1 MSAAIA
7 FEERPQSLGEEIA
20 NSVSHGAGF
29 IAALVAA
36 PLLIMIAVQRGDT
49 AGVVGASV
57 FVSAMLLLYLVSTLY
72 HAVPR
77 SRAKSVFQI
86 LDHGAIFL
94 LIAGTY
100 TPFAL
105 GVLRGPWGW
114 TLFGIVWSLALA
126 GIVLKT
132 FGGLG
137 YPRLSTALYLAMGW
151 CALVAIEPLWR
162 LVPAWGLFWL
172 FAGGVAY
179 SVGVVFFSS
188 DGRVRFNHFKW
199 HLFVIAGTACHCIA
213 VAGYAA

>member
-1 MSAAIA
+1 MTDSITLQ
-7 FEERPQSLGEEIA
+7 ERPQSLGEEIA

-29 IAALVAA
+29 IAALAAA
-36 PLLIMIAVQRGDT
+36 PLLIMIAAQRGDT
-49 AGVVGASV
+49 AAVVGASV
-57 FVSAMLLLYLVSTLY
+57 FVSAMLLLYLVSMLY
-72 HAVPR
+72 HALPR
-77 SRAKSVFQI
+77 NRAKHVFQI
-86 LDHGAIFL
+86 IDHGAIYL

-100 TPFAL
+100 TPFTL

-126 GIVLKT
+126 GIVLKAT
-132 FGGLG
+132 GGVR
-137 YPRLSTALYLAMGW
+137 YARLSTALYLAMGW

-188 DGRVRFNHFKW
+188 DERIRFNHFKW
-199 HLFVIAGTACHCIA
+199 HLFVIAGTACHYIA
-213 VAGYAA
+213 VAGYAV

>member
-1 MSAAIA
+1 MSSVLA

-20 NSVSHGAGF
+20 NSISHGVGF
-29 IAALVAA
+29 LAALAA
-36 PLLIMIAVQRGDT
+36 TPVLIMIALRRGDT

-57 FVSAMLLLYLVSTLY
+57 FASAMLLLYLVSMLY
-72 HAVPR
+72 HALPR
-77 SRAKSVFQI
+77 NRAKPVLQI

-100 TPFAL
+100 TPFTL

-126 GIVLKT
+126 GIVSKAL
-132 FGGLG
+132 GGVG
-137 YPRLSTALYLAMGW
+137 HPRLSTGLYLAMGW

-162 LVPAWGLFWL
+162 LVPGWGLFWL

-188 DGRVRFNHFKW
+188 DERIRFNHFKW

-213 VAGYAA
+213 VAGYAT